1 MLMSIRPAADFS
13 RWVCRL
19 EDQPLTFRDPPPPLD
34 SQSDSELP
42 VAKVSEAANISSTPF
57 TPSAVWSVTP

>member
-1 MLMSIRPAADFS
+1 MY
-13 RWVCRL
+13 VCIHETGEGFFARVRKL

-34 SQSDSELP
+34 SQIDSEIP

-57 TPSAVWSVTP
+57 TTSAV